1 MVPRAGIITI
11 IIIIITTTITTEV
24 IVWVIMAPIRGVL
37 KGLVAIK
44 KHHSCKATFLVRN
57 NIGPSTL
64 SARRVYF

>member
-1 MVPRAGIITI
+1 VVPRAGITTI
-11 IIIIITTTITTEV
+11 ITTTTTTTTTTTITTE
-24 IVWVIMAPIRGVL
+24 VIMAPIRGVL